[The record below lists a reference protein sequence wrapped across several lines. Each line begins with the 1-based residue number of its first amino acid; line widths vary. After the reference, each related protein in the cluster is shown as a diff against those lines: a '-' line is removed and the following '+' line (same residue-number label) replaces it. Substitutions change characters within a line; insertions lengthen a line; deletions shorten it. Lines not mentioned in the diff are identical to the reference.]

1 VRDLDPLM
9 YSAVGCIAVAM
20 WAPGIA
26 IVNGE
31 WATIWVVVFTA
42 FAYALMLAYA
52 VRGLVRWATRIHS

>member
-1 VRDLDPLM
+1 MSRLDPLM

-26 IVNGE
+26 IVNGA

-42 FAYALMLAYA
+42 FAYALMLAYG
-52 VRGLVRWATRIHS
+52 VRRLAHWLRRH